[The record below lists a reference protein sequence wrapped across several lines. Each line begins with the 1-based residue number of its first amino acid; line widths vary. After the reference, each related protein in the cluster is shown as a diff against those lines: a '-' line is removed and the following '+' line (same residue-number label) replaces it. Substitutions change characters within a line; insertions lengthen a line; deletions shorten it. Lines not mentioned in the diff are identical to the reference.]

1 MTMNRRRHSAIRR
14 IVTQRAWESMDVEYF
29 RMLFTNFPEAIFLK
43 DGQGCWQVINRAAM
57 QLFDLDGGRP
67 WRGYTDTQLGGL
79 YPDLKTSFDV
89 CAASDERTWYARRET
104 QGYERVA
111 DVTGGVHMLAVRKI
125 PYFHPDGTRNA
136 LVVIAREIK
145 SPAGPRERLRQRQE
159 ELETILDATSTAIW
173 YKDKTHKFLQ
183 VNRAACTLIGRDKL
197 DIVGHL
203 DAEIFPDHIDQHRET
218 EHQVMVSQRSIWNRV
233 EKLVLPMGRTVDVEV
248 DRVPYWH
255 GSNVVGVIVFARD
268 ITERLRIETAL
279 RTSEERYRAIL
290 AEIKDGYFEVDLP
303 GNLLFFN
310 RALVDILGYPEEE
323 MIGLNN
329 RQYTDAENA
338 RALYQ
343 AFNKVYRTGTPLSAE
358 WQIIRKDGTT
368 RYLDALVS
376 LMRDEKNCPTGFR
389 GIVRDITERK
399 EIEVRLHFLAHH
411 DVLTRLPNRSL
422 VMERLALALTA
433 ARRQNQLV
441 AVLFLDLDRFKNVND
456 TLGHVVGDQLLQGV
470 AERLLACLGAK
481 DMVAR
486 MGGDEFLILLSAIAH
501 RDEVPLVAQRILDQL
516 QASWLLEGE
525 EFQCPGSIGI
535 ALFPDDGEDEG
546 TLLKHAD
553 IAMYQAKET
562 GGNTYVLYQS
572 GMNL

>member
-279 RTSEERYRAIL
+279 RTSEERYRTIL
-290 AEIKDGYFEVDLP
+290 AEIKDGYFEVDLH

-323 MIGLNN
+323 MLGLNN
-329 RQYTDAENA
+329 RQYTDPENA

-343 AFNKVYRTGTPLSAE
+343 AFNQVYRTGTPFSAE
-358 WQIIRKDGTT
+358 WQIIQKDGTT

-376 LMRDEKNCPTGFR
+376 LMRDEQNRPTGFR
-389 GIVRDITERK
+389 GIARDITERK

-433 ARRQNQLV
+433 ARQQNHMV

-470 AERLLACLGAK
+470 AERLQACLRAK

-486 MGGDEFLILLSAIAH
+486 MGGDEFLILLSAVAH

-525 EFQCPGSIGI
+525 EFRCPGSIGI